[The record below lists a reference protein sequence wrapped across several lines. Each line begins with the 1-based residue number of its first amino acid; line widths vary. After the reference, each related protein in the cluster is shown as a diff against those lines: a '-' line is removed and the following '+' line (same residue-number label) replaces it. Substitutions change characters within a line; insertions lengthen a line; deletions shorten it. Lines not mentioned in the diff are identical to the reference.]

1 MRVSASRATRR
12 SGKAR
17 RLADQL
23 PAFVRKRRDNVMDV
37 GHDHWSFGNNDVK
50 GFYSFVL
57 SVPAYPRKHSF
68 DMGHGSIG
76 QNSMTK
82 IEDERAAGERL
93 QDGIDG
99 PIQSRPT
106 CKQSVGI

>member
-1 MRVSASRATRR
+1 MVQT
-12 SGKAR
+12 
-17 RLADQL
+17 LA
-23 PAFVRKRRDNVMDV
+23 P
-37 GHDHWSFGNNDVK
+37 
-50 GFYSFVL
+50 
-57 SVPAYPRKHSF
+57 YPRKHSF

-99 PIQSRPT
+99 PIQGRPT